1 MKTITIKGVKRE
13 NFGKK
18 GSKELRIEGL
28 VPAVIYGGTEAPVH
42 FAVVEKELKELLF
55 TPNSYIIEFD
65 IEGHKETVVL
75 RDAQFH
81 PVKDYTMHL
90 DFFRVLPGKP
100 VSIDIPVSI
109 VGNSEG
115 VKQGGKL
122 SVMKRKLRVS
132 GLSQHLPD
140 TLQIDITTLN
150 IGKSIFVGD
159 LKYDNLTLLT
169 PATTAICAVMMTRAA
184 RGAAAA
190 EAASS
195 GKK

>member
-1 MKTITIKGVKRE
+1 MKTITLKGVKRD

-18 GSKELRIEGL
+18 SNKAIRTEGL
-28 VPAVIYGGTEAPVH
+28 VPAVIYGGTEVPVH
-42 FAVVEKELKELLF
+42 FSLNEKELKELLF
-55 TPNSYIIEFD
+55 TPNSYIVEFD
-65 IEGHKETVVL
+65 IEGHKETAVL

-90 DFFRVLPGKP
+90 DFYRVLPNKP

-109 VGNSEG
+109 TGNSEG

-132 GLSQHLPD
+132 GLSQYLPD
-140 TLQIDITTLN
+140 ALNIDITNLG

-190 EAASS
+190 EAAS